1 MSNEERL
8 AAIKKRAMLR
18 NALPEGLTDPWDQA
32 RNKASEMARE
42 KAAASEQK
50 PDKLEA
56 LKQEAQS
63 RGGGAFD
70 PWQSQKEEVE
80 R

>member
-8 AAIKKRAMLR
+8 AAIKKQAMLR
-18 NALPEGLTDPWDQA
+18 NALPEGQSDPWDQA
-32 RNKASEMARE
+32 RNKASEIARV
-42 KAAASEQK
+42 KAGASEEK
-50 PDKLEA
+50 LDKLEA

-70 PWQSQKEEVE
+70 PWQSKKEEVD